1 VPARRVSAVLVGAV
15 AVQISPPYVV
25 TEDAIA
31 TLAWVLGE
39 ALDAV

>member
-1 VPARRVSAVLVGAV
+1 M
-15 AVQISPPYVV
+15 I

-39 ALDAV
+39 ALDPVRPARVE